1 MDAPR
6 ELPQHIAQP
15 PMGIPRIRRATEDDS
30 GALAALVPGLV
41 PDATDAH
48 HATFVIDGPAGP
60 LAVLDLLQAERHLEL
75 LHLSA
80 PDLLHAQTLQDFA
93 DTAARALHARE
104 IRLGPQAMDAAQA
117 TALGYRGGVKRVR
130 PEGVPLWRDGTAG
143 FSQTLY
149 HRGVWASLALLT
161 GLGSV
166 SLAVFSGGAL
176 TLAHIVVPAVLC
188 ALGTLFAVWQIL
200 LIVRAVQRSGRRSLF
215 ALSVIVALATVGL
228 IGLTLRDRAVPALSE
243 LWAIHRGDAAL
254 GSLAVRLG
262 DDGRVLYVSGAYG
275 THSEEPVRRALEQN
289 KGIREVV
296 LAGPGGRAAVG
307 FALFRL
313 FRERNLA
320 TRVEAGCASACT
332 IAFLGGVER
341 SVSLSG
347 RLGFH
352 RASFPGMGD
361 EDMHDANRDIRNFM
375 VYSARLTPEFARRVI
390 ETPAGSIWVPT
401 HEELLA
407 GKVIT
412 R

>member
-6 ELPQHIAQP
+6 ELTQHIVQP
-15 PMGIPRIRRATEDDS
+15 PMGIPHIRRASEEDS
-30 GALAALVPGLV
+30 GALAAFVPGLV
-41 PDATDAH
+41 PSVTDDH

-60 LAVLDLLQAERHLEL
+60 VALLDLLQAERHLEL
-75 LHLSA
+75 LHLRA
-80 PDLLHAQTLQDFA
+80 PDLQHAQALQAFA
-93 DTAARALHARE
+93 ETAAQALRAAE
-104 IRLGPQAMDAAQA
+104 IRLGPQAMDEAQA
-117 TALGYRGGVKRVR
+117 MALGYHGGVKRV
-130 PEGVPLWRDGTAG
+130 PPAGVPLWRDGTAT
-143 FSQTLY
+143 FSHTLY
-149 HRGVWASLALLT
+149 NRGVWASLALLT

-176 TLAHIVVPAVLC
+176 TVAHIVIPAVLC
-188 ALGTLFAVWQIL
+188 ALGTLFAFWQIL
-200 LIVRAVQRSGRRSLF
+200 LIVRAAQRSGHRSLF
-215 ALSVIVALATVGL
+215 ALSAVVALATVGL
-228 IGLTLRDRAVPALSE
+228 VGLTLHDRAVPALSE
-243 LWAIHRGDAAL
+243 LWAIHRGDTAL
-254 GSLAVRLG
+254 GDLAVRVSG
-262 DDGRVLYVSGAYG
+262 DRHVLYVSGAYG

-296 LAGPGGRAAVG
+296 LEGPGGRAAVG
-307 FALFRL
+307 FELFRL
-313 FRERNLA
+313 FRERKLA
-320 TRVEAGCASACT
+320 TRVETACASACT

-341 SVSLSG
+341 TVSRSG

-390 ETPAGSIWVPT
+390 ETPAESIWVPT

-407 GKVIT
+407 GKVVT